1 MKRLLN
7 MVLFASVCVAVTFML
22 SSVSSAEEKVIK
34 LKVSNWFPVGCRQDL
49 ILHEWCKDL
58 EKRSGGKVKVNYYG
72 GGTLVPAAQSY
83 DAAVKGI
90 VDVSNCVLGYT
101 MGRFPFSQVLDLP
114 LGFPS
119 GSGPTKIANEFYQ
132 KFKPKEF
139 DIVKVLWL
147 HEGPGGF
154 LHTSTKPATK
164 LEDLPGLKLRCYGS
178 NAKFV
183 AALGAAPVAMP
194 MPEVYDALSKGV
206 VDGLLA
212 QFEPLKGFRI
222 GEHIKYTTENRDSAW
237 SAAFVVVMNKK
248 KFDSLPKDIRAVID
262 ELSAVYVEKYDKHW
276 TEVDAEAREWMAK
289 RGDKFISLSPEEEAR
304 WYEKGSKPL
313 IEAYIKEMQAKGLPG
328 EEAVKFLKD
337 SIKKHKKQSEK

>member
-1 MKRLLN
+1 MKRLLS
-7 MVLFASVCVAVTFML
+7 MVSIALVCVGVILMFPSGSCAN
-22 SSVSSAEEKVIK
+22 EKVIT
-34 LKVSNWFPVGCRQDL
+34 LKATNWFPVGCKQDL
-49 ILHEWCKDL
+49 GLHAWCKDL
-58 EKRSGGKVKVNYYG
+58 EKRSGGKMKVSYYG

-114 LGFPS
+114 LGFPE

-139 DIVKVLWL
+139 DDVKVLWF

-154 LHTSTKPATK
+154 LHTRTKPVTK
-164 LEDLPGLKLRCYGS
+164 LEDLQGMKLRCYGS

-183 AALGAAPVAMP
+183 GQLGAAAVAMP

-206 VDGLLA
+206 VDGLLS
-212 QFEPLKGFRI
+212 QFEPLQGFRT

-248 KFDSLPKDIRAVID
+248 KFDSLPEDIRAIID
-262 ELSAVYVEKYDKHW
+262 EMSPEYIEKYDKQW
-276 TEVDAEAREWMAK
+276 TEIDAEGKDWMAK
-289 RGDKFISLSPEEEAR
+289 RGAQFISLSPEEEAR

-313 IEAYIKEMQAKGLPG
+313 IEAYIKDMEARGLPG
-328 EEAVKFLKD
+328 AEAVKFLQETLKTY
-337 SIKKHKKQSEK
+337 KK